1 MIFALVLLVSCFVSV
16 LCDEK
21 EKERMQRPFVQI
33 SIQFCQ
39 PSQAH
44 HVDRSC
50 KMTDVVWCSVAFVL
64 VR

>member
-39 PSQAH
+39 PS
-44 HVDRSC
+44 HVAV
-50 KMTDVVWCSVAFVL
+50 K
-64 VR
+64 